1 MRTDLWSA
9 RINMV
14 GFLFFLIAGV
24 LLLLQVMTSV
34 PKIHSVFL
42 MAYLLVM
49 FLFWPIQIMYH
60 RFVIQ
65 KKEVETLRRIDRGSM
80 LFLLA
85 AIFSP
90 LLVRYD
96 ADSTGWTI
104 SIILWSLS
112 VVGMIIL
119 LSMKELPRILTP
131 IFGFLMGILGIGG
144 VLMAWN
150 QIPPSGAWLFG
161 AGAFF
166 LIAGGVVYSVK
177 KPDPFPES
185 FGFHELFHT
194 LMMIGAIILHFLI
207 AGAFLN

>member
-9 RINMV
+9 RINMG

-24 LLLLQVMTSV
+24 ILLLQAMTTV
-34 PKIHSVFL
+34 PKVHSGFL
-42 MAYLLVM
+42 ITYLLVM

-65 KKEVETLRRIDRGSM
+65 KKDVETLRRIDRGSM

-90 LLVRYD
+90 LLVRYGT
-96 ADSTGWTI
+96 DSSGWII
-104 SIILWSLS
+104 SMILWSLS
-112 VVGMIIL
+112 VIGMIIL

-131 IFGFLMGILGIGG
+131 IFAFLMGILGICG

-150 QIPPSGAWLFG
+150 KIPPSGTWLFG
-161 AGAFF
+161 IGAAF
-166 LIAGGVVYSVK
+166 LIAGGIVYSVK

-194 LMMIGAIILHFLI
+194 LMTIGAIFLHFLI
-207 AGAFLN
+207 SGAFLN

>member
-1 MRTDLWSA
+1 MKTDLWSA
-9 RINMV
+9 RINMG

-24 LLLLQVMTSV
+24 ILLIQVMTTA
-34 PKIHSVFL
+34 PKIHLGFL
-42 MAYLLVM
+42 IAYLLVM
-49 FLFWPIQIMYH
+49 FLFWPIQIAYH
-60 RFVIQ
+60 KFVIR

-90 LLVRYD
+90 LLVRYG
-96 ADSTGWTI
+96 AGSAGWLI
-104 SIILWSLS
+104 SMVLWSLS

-131 IFGFLMGILGIGG
+131 IFAFLMGILGICG
-144 VLMAWN
+144 VLLAWN
-150 QIPPSGAWLFG
+150 QIPPSGTWLFG
-161 AGAFF
+161 IGAFF
-166 LIAGGVVYSVK
+166 LIAGGIVYSVK

-194 LMMIGAIILHFLI
+194 LMMIGAMILHFPI
-207 AGAFLN
+207 SGAFLN